1 MSGWWKGVEKNSF
14 KIPGTNIKLGEFIG
28 SFTDGFV
35 FGVLSPLLG
44 LGSGL
49 LLSQI
54 THIADSL
61 TKETIQNWVKRSY
74 IDPPRNGR
82 FYDENQVARILIF
95 NSLRRVLEL
104 DDIKLLL
111 QYSAEASGGALG
123 EKELLSLFNDSVI
136 KTGSV
141 SSGDLAGY
149 EKTVGKELALS
160 LEKKGG
166 DVGRIKEV
174 IYIMLTAYQ
183 SGLLKRQ
190 AENLI
195 YDLKAAGRTNYNQ

>member
-1 MSGWWKGVEKNSF
+1 MEKNTF
-14 KIPGTNIKLGEFIG
+14 HIPGTNIKVGGLLG
-28 SFTDGFV
+28 SVLADGLL
-35 FGVLSPLLG
+35 GNVLSPIFS

-54 THIADSL
+54 THIADNL
-61 TKETIQNWVKRSY
+61 TKETIQNWVKRNY
-74 IDPPRNGR
+74 VDPPRKGR

-111 QYSAEASGGALG
+111 QYIRDASGGTLA
-123 EKELLSLFNDSVI
+123 EKELLELFNSSVI
-136 KTGSV
+136 KTSHV
-141 SSGDLAGY
+141 ASGDLAGY
-149 EKTVGKELALS
+149 EKAIGTELTLS

-166 DVGRIKEV
+166 DREKIKNV

-183 SGLLKRQ
+183 SSLLKQ
-190 AENLI
+190 QVENLL
-195 YDLKAAGRTNYNQ
+195 YELKATNRAN

>member
-1 MSGWWKGVEKNSF
+1 MEKNTYH
-14 KIPGTNIKLGEFIG
+14 IPGTNIKVGGLLG
-28 SFTDGFV
+28 SVLADGLL
-35 FGVLSPLLG
+35 GNVLSPIFS

-54 THIADSL
+54 THIADNL
-61 TKETIQNWVKRSY
+61 TKETIQNWVKRNY
-74 IDPPRNGR
+74 VDPPRKGR

-111 QYSAEASGGALG
+111 QYIRDASGGTLA
-123 EKELLSLFNDSVI
+123 EKELLELFNSSVI
-136 KTGSV
+136 KTSDV
-141 SSGDLAGY
+141 ASGDLVGY
-149 EKTVGKELALS
+149 EKAIGTELTLS

-166 DVGRIKEV
+166 DREKIKNV

-183 SGLLKRQ
+183 SSLLKQ
-190 AENLI
+190 QVESLL
-195 YDLKAAGRTNYNQ
+195 YELKATGRANQTK